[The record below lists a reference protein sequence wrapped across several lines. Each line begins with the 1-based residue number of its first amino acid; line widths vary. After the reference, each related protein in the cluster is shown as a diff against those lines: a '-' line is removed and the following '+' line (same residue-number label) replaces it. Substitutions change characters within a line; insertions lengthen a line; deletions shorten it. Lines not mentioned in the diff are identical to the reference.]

1 MLLFRRVLQIE
12 PEIAFADLIDDMD
25 NAESFVKHVV
35 SHVLKN
41 CEPDLQFFAGFY
53 DKQLFERLNRL
64 VDQPFARYMLLNT
77 VYMMCCVFVRL
88 ASSRSITCSMYY

>member
-1 MLLFRRVLQIE
+1 
-12 PEIAFADLIDDMD
+12 MD

-35 SHVLKN
+35 SHVLNN

-64 VDQPFARYMLLNT
+64 VDQPFARYALLLST
-77 VYMMCCVFVRL
+77 LYIYVDAY
-88 ASSRSITCSMYY
+88 T